1 MKLALE
7 IPDAKVAGFATA
19 IEDRFDRE
27 GVESDED
34 LIKRLVIHL
43 LMEWDYR
50 YRRHQEGVSAVPDAG
65 LVKKETS

>member
-7 IPDAKVAGFATA
+7 IPTAKVAPFATA
-19 IEDRFDRE
+19 VAARFDRE
-27 GVESDED
+27 KLESDED

-50 YRRHQEGVSAVPDAG
+50 YRRHQEGVSAVPDAN
-65 LVKKETS
+65 LVKKEAP

>member
-7 IPDAKVAGFATA
+7 IPDVKVADFATA
-19 IEDRFDRE
+19 VAQRFDRE
-27 GVESDED
+27 EGESDDD

-50 YRRHQEGVSAVPDAG
+50 YRRHQEGVSAVPDAN
-65 LVKKETS
+65 LIVKETP